1 MLFKCILAACL
12 VAGVASAQGKK
23 GSGGG
28 NKGEDNMGV
37 MPRMPRLSRF
47 DAIADKLKL
56 SREQKEQ
63 AAAFFDAAQEA
74 AAPLNDQIANGR
86 NQIVSAMI
94 QGQNNGEGFDKLM
107 NAYTAVLA
115 QMDTIE
121 ATAYGKLYAILKS
134 NQQSKASLVFA
145 EQFPGLFASRD
156 SKRVR

>member
-1 MLFKCILAACL
+1 MLFKWILAACL
-12 VAGVASAQGKK
+12 VAGIASAQSKRG
-23 GSGGG
+23 GGG
-28 NKGEDNMGV
+28 NKTDDSMGV
-37 MPRMPRLSRF
+37 MQRLPRMSRF
-47 DAIADKLKL
+47 DTIADKLKL

-74 AAPLNDQIANGR
+74 AAPLNEQIANGR
-86 NQIVSAMI
+86 NQIATAMI

-121 ATAYGKLYAILKS
+121 ATVYGKLYAILKP

-156 SKRVR
+156 YKRVR